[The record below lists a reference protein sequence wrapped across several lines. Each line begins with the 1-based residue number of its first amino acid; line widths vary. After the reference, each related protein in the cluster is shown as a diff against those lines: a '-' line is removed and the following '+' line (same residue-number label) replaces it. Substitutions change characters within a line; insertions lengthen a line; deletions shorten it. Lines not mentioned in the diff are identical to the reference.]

1 MLWRRIVLLFTAMF
15 LTNYAWIQ
23 VIVFVWMAFMSM
35 FFIGYVM
42 PHVERA
48 QNIMELVNE
57 EFVLICAYLSMTL
70 IGLSVNPEMSDSI
83 GMMMTWT
90 LRSMLILNMVFIIK
104 KILHAFQ
111 LRLILWRNQL
121 NKKMVKRKK
130 EKAK

>member
-1 MLWRRIVLLFTAMF
+1 MFTAMF

-70 IGLSVNPEMSDSI
+70 IGLSVNPEMSDAI

-111 LRLILWRNQL
+111 LRLIKWRNQL
-121 NKKMVKRKK
+121 NKKLVKRNK